1 MAVFR
6 REIPTAV
13 LTVIGVVIL
22 LAFFTTIN
30 FFDTIGG
37 VFTSWIPVISGVS
50 VGLGLIY
57 MIYAQWMNYQRN
69 KNLNNLIYLVVPL
82 VFFAIF
88 FGTAMFVPGNIS
100 SDAYQWLYFHIYQ
113 NVGGVIYAVMFF
125 TLASSAIRTMRLF
138 TKDETGAY
146 KFQLEAAAL
155 MFGGLIYTLRQIPLF
170 QVYLPGIVGFG
181 EWVMLVPNV
190 GGGRAAVIAAALAAV
205 TVGIRT
211 LWGKE
216 RTTTEVD

>member
-13 LTVIGVVIL
+13 LSFIGIVIL
-22 LAFFTTIN
+22 LAFFTT
-30 FFDTIGG
+30 FDIFETLDG
-37 VFTSWIPVISGVS
+37 VFTSWIPVVSAVS

-57 MIYAQWMNYQRN
+57 MIYAQYMNYQRD
-69 KNLNNLIYLVVPL
+69 KNLNNMIYLVVPL

-88 FGTAMFVPGNIS
+88 FGTALVVPGNIS

-125 TLASSAIRTMRLF
+125 TLASSAIRTMRLVTRDPAGGYQF
-138 TKDETGAY
+138 R
-146 KFQLEAAAL
+146 LEAAAL

-181 EWVMLVPNV
+181 EWIMLVPNV
-190 GGGRAAVIAAALAAV
+190 GGGRAAVIAAALAAI

>member
-1 MAVFR
+1 
-6 REIPTAV
+6 V
-13 LTVIGVVIL
+13 LSFVGVVVL
-22 LAFFTTIN
+22 LAFFTTLDIFQTLN
-30 FFDTIGG
+30 G
-37 VFTSWIPVISGVS
+37 VFTSWIPVVSAAS

-57 MIYAQWMNYQRN
+57 MVYAQYMNYQRN
-69 KNLNNLIYLVVPL
+69 KNLNNMIYLVVPL

-88 FGTAMFVPGNIS
+88 FGTALVMPGNIS

-125 TLASSAIRTMRLF
+125 TLASSAIRTMRVV
-138 TKDETGAY
+138 TKDATGGY
-146 KFQLEAAAL
+146 QFRLEAAAL

-181 EWVMLVPNV
+181 EWIMLVLNV
-190 GGGRAAVIAAALAAV
+190 GGGRAAVIAAALGAIV
-205 TVGIRT
+205 VGIRT